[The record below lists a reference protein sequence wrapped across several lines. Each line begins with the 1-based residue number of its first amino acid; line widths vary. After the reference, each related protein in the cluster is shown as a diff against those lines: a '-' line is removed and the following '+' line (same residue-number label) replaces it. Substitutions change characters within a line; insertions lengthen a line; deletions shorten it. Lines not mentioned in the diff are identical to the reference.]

1 MKLLFSV
8 FKKIQ
13 HFIRKR
19 WKLLILLL
27 VIVGGIFLWRQRQQA
42 SHKVELKFT
51 SPQRTKLVKTLE
63 VAGIIDAKEKAT
75 LRFASGGKV
84 TYIGAQEGDLVKR
97 WQTLARIDTRDLQK
111 RLQQDLNLYFNERM
125 DFEQGKDDRQDIAP
139 TDALGRTAQKEQKD
153 LENTVLSVE
162 IRDIAIRNSV
172 LSSPIEGILVSTPT
186 TVAGV
191 NLAATDAFEVIN
203 PRTLVFR
210 ATVDQADVSSIKKGQ
225 KVTLT
230 LDAYPDKTI
239 ETEVSYI
246 AYKSTQSSNG
256 TVFIVEMLIPNDY
269 QYAELEHYR
278 LGMNGDAD
286 IVLDE
291 REHALAIPLDATTQ
305 RDNKT
310 FVQVKTGPNTAVEK
324 EIKVGLETEDQVEV
338 IEGLSESDQVVIPK

>member
-1 MKLLFSV
+1 MKPVFSV
-8 FKKIQ
+8 LKKAK

-19 WKLLILLL
+19 WKLLALLL
-27 VIVGGIFLWRQRQQA
+27 VILAGVLFWQQRRQAAQQV
-42 SHKVELKFT
+42 KLTFV
-51 SPQRTKLVKTLE
+51 SPERKKLVKTLE
-63 VAGIIDAKEKAT
+63 VSGIVEAKEKAT
-75 LRFASGGKV
+75 LRFAAGGKV
-84 TYIGAQEGDLVKR
+84 TYIGAKEGDVIKK
-97 WQTLARIDTRDLQK
+97 WQTIARIDTRDLQK

-125 DFEQGKDDRQDIAP
+125 DFEQGKDDRQDIGP
-139 TDALGRTAQKEQKD
+139 TDALGRTAQKEQKN
-153 LENTVLSVE
+153 LENTVLDVE

-172 LSSPIEGILVSTPT
+172 LSSPIEGILVSAPT

-203 PRTLVFR
+203 PKTLVFR

-246 AYKSTQSSNG
+246 AYKSTQSSSG

-278 LGMNGDAD
+278 LGMNGDAN
-286 IVLDE
+286 ITLDE
-291 REHALAIPLDATTQ
+291 KDGVLVIPLETTKE
-305 RDNKT
+305 RDGKT
-310 FVQVKTGPNTAVEK
+310 FVQVKTGEKTAEDR
-324 EIKVGLETEDQVEV
+324 EIKVGLETDTQIEV
-338 IEGLSESDQVVIPK
+338 VEGLTETDQIVMP